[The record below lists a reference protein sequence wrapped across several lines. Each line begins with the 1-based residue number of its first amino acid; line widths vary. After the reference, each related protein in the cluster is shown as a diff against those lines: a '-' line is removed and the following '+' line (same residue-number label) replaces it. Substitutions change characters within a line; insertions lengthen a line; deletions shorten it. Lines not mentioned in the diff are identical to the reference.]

1 MDNVI
6 FNIGDSLLIRIN
18 PKITGRVKFTGYVE
32 DIYGLTATR
41 TVERRYR
48 ISTDNIFWSDWQE
61 LNVDNIKN
69 EVLITENSLYI
80 EIEYTRTGTDDTG
93 YIRFNNI
100 VFNGTHEEIEI
111 VAPTLMSS
119 IFSKLVGTDELQ
131 SLEQNVFKKL
141 YYRGIVPNYIT
152 RGDNKSYTEDK
163 DYIDFFY
170 SVARFFSL
178 IIRFFKRWETMSSD
192 EEMLREQIRGYNIYF
207 DESNI
212 TLSEL
217 QYIAGNMLSIIQ
229 QRGTE
234 MIFVRKGDKLPN
246 GKTAEIDGEAVR
258 LIRSRVCDELV
269 YDSIPKYKMGWCM
282 RNASP
287 LYRGTSYAYNLNKA
301 PDITNKGMQDNGYI
315 SGDKIVFN
323 ENGIEIVA
331 TKSGGIGCNI
341 KEDYF
346 IAADSQM
353 DYEIT
358 FAFKRVTANGK
369 LTFGIRGYDIL
380 KRELNDA
387 FIHQD
392 YRQTDNTFFELEL
405 NKIQSDTW
413 YYVRGIIH
421 AYNTEVST
429 NDKTNMGIGQDL
441 VFNNY
446 FLKYIYPQI
455 SIENGDIYIKDY
467 GIRPLVRG
475 KNIRP
480 LKNGSTDSVSLGFI
494 QAYPFFYT
502 YFRNN
507 NNSQSVS
514 DITDIMERYLYPF
527 NTINLFTVLNNS

>member
-32 DIYGLTATR
+32 DIYGLTTTR

-61 LNVDNIKN
+61 LNADNIKN

-93 YIRFNNI
+93 YVRFNNI

-246 GKTAEIDGEAVR
+246 GKMAEIDGEAVR

-282 RNASP
+282 RNTSP

-301 PDITNKGMQDNGYI
+301 PNITNKEVQDNGYL

-323 ENGIEIVA
+323 DEEIEIVA
-331 TKSGGIGCNI
+331 TNSGGIGCNI

-353 DYEIT
+353 DYEVT

-380 KRELNDA
+380 KHELNDA

-392 YRQTDNTFFELEL
+392 YRRTDNTFFELEL
-405 NKIQSDTW
+405 DKIQSDTW
-413 YYVRGIIH
+413 YYVKGIIH